1 MWSVTLPFQPVS
13 APRPSARRNVAD
25 ATNDV
30 AEKRIS
36 TYYDKKYL
44 DYLKKIKSFIED
56 QGLLDDEFYSI
67 RWVQLWKWTFTIR
80 YQKAIKKSITL

>member
-13 APRPSARRNVAD
+13 APRPSARRNVSD

-44 DYLKKIKSFIED
+44 DYLKK
-56 QGLLDDEFYSI
+56 
-67 RWVQLWKWTFTIR
+67 
-80 YQKAIKKSITL
+80 